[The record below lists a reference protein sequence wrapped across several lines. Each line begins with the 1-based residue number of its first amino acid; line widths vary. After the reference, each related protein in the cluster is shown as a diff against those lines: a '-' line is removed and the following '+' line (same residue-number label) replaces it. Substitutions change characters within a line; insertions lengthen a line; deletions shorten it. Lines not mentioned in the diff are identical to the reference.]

1 MPFATL
7 GCARSIDVGKLNRNG
22 CLVTGWAGSWQWTR
36 DSNQVATIGLT
47 AHQGSLRLTY
57 RWRLAD
63 NEWNDVEERVGIV
76 WRNCPFGG
84 RRPLFHCP
92 GVVNG
97 RTCGRSVLKLYGVG
111 RYFLCRHC
119 YRLSYASQSEDPWDR
134 CCGEQ
139 TRSAPGSEANLVPP
153 HSFPAALRACTRR
166 PTNVCST
173 RSSIAKHSLNKSSHY
188 LSNA

>member
-1 MPFATL
+1 MGGFNSGRRRTRTTGAIE
-7 GCARSIDVGKLNRNG
+7 CARSIDVGKLNRNG

-36 DSNQVATIGLT
+36 DGNQVATIGLT

-63 NEWNDVEERVGIV
+63 NEWNDVDERVGIV

-84 RRPLFHCP
+84 RRPLFLCP

-97 RTCGRSVLKLYGVG
+97 RICGRAVLKLYGAD
-111 RYFLCRHC
+111 RFFLCRHC

-134 CCGEQ
+134 
-139 TRSAPGSEANLVPP
+139 
-153 HSFPAALRACTRR
+153 ALRRANKIRTRLGGEPGTAAVFPR
-166 PTNVCST
+166 PICRTP
-173 RSSIAKHSLNKSSHY
+173 
-188 LSNA
+188 